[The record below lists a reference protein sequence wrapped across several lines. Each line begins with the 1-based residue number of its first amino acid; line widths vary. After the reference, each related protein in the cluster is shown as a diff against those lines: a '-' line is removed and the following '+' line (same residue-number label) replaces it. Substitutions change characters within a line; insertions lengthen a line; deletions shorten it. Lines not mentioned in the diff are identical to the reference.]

1 MPVTKS
7 AKKALRVSARR
18 KEENLAI
25 KGLYKNAV
33 KLVRKAVEQGT
44 EDVQDLVSSAQ
55 STLNRAAKSKTI
67 HKNKAA
73 RLMSRLAK
81 KVSIGAT
88 GTTVTKK
95 KKSSAKKAAPK
106 KTTKKK

>member
-44 EDVQDLVSSAQ
+44 EDVQELVSSAQ

-81 KVSIGAT
+81 KVAT
-88 GTTVTKK
+88 GTNGNATTK

-106 KTTKKK
+106 KKTTKKK